1 MSESTLVKMPHCW
14 TAHIHM
20 TKVFFISGTTRGP
33 RPGEVNG
40 VDYSFLTQK
49 EFDELEKTGCLI
61 ESGIFDGKPV
71 IYLYTYSSAYI
82 LIRER
87 SGSVVEC
94 LSRDQRIA
102 VSSLTGG
109 TALCP

>member
-1 MSESTLVKMPHCW
+1 
-14 TAHIHM
+14 M
-20 TKVFFISGTTRGP
+20 TKDLFISGTTRGP

-71 IYLYTYSSAYI
+71 IHLQPI
-82 LIRER
+82 NL
-87 SGSVVEC
+87 
-94 LSRDQRIA
+94 
-102 VSSLTGG
+102 
-109 TALCP
+109 